1 MLMFKK
7 WKLLFQ
13 VYWPDNLLPLQVLFQ
28 LREKKLNFQIWLDGI
43 ALLGSECKISMK
55 IQLMFLSS
63 VLDACFST
71 LAIAILF
78 PNFWLYHHNLR
89 QIPLK
94 KVVVV
99 QPKVWEQDGN
109 SSRRETCVW
118 NRWEKHWHKPT
129 WKSFPFKIIKY
140 N

>member
-7 WKLLFQ
+7 WKLLLQ

-28 LREKKLNFQIWLDGI
+28 LREKKLNFQTWLDGI

-71 LAIAILF
+71 LAIANLF
-78 PNFWLYHHNLR
+78 PNFWMYHHNLC
-89 QIPLK
+89 QIPLT

-99 QPKVWEQDGN
+99 QPKIWEQDGN
-109 SSRRETCVW
+109 FYRREIRIW
-118 NRWEKHWHKPT
+118 KRWEKHWHKPT
-129 WKSFPFKIIKY
+129 WKSFQ

>member
-1 MLMFKK
+1 MLHQAFENAYKVFLQFFLLVKVAPRMLMFKK
-7 WKLLFQ
+7 WKLLLQ

-28 LREKKLNFQIWLDGI
+28 LREKKLNFQTWLDGI

-78 PNFWLYHHNLR
+78 PNFRLYHHNLR
-89 QIPLK
+89 QIPLT

-109 SSRRETCVW
+109 S
-118 NRWEKHWHKPT
+118 
-129 WKSFPFKIIKY
+129 
-140 N
+140 